1 MNNVIVSLLVIC
13 VFTSSNAQEVKK
25 VAGFDVAFGAKAGLN
40 FATVIGNVSDPSV
53 LVGVHFGGMA
63 EVSINKKLAIQPEVL
78 FSMQGAT
85 YSKKGNTLLNYLLL
99 PVIGKYYVK
108 ENLSIEAGPHLGLL
122 LSARDGG
129 QNVKK
134 NISPTDIGFNIGA
147 GYKLKNNINLGLRY
161 SIGLT
166 NINNDGHTKIN
177 NAVLQL
183 SAGYF
188 FM

>member
-1 MNNVIVSLLVIC
+1 MNKVILLILAIC
-13 VFTSSNAQEVKK
+13 LFTSINAQEVKK
-25 VAGFDVAFGAKAGLN
+25 VAEFDITFGAKAGLN
-40 FATVIGNVSDPSV
+40 FATLTGNVSDPSI
-53 LVGVHFGGMA
+53 LVGIHFGAMA
-63 EVSINKKLAIQPEVL
+63 EVSINKQLAIQPEVL

-99 PVIGKYYVK
+99 PVIGKYYIK
-108 ENLSIEAGPHLGLL
+108 ENLSLEAGPHLGLL

-129 QNVKK
+129 ENVKK
-134 NISPTDIGFNIGA
+134 HLSSTDIGFNIGA
-147 GYKLKNNINLGLRY
+147 GYKLKNKINLGLRY

-166 NINNDGHTKIN
+166 NINNDGQSKIN

>member
-1 MNNVIVSLLVIC
+1 MNNFIISLLVIC
-13 VFTSSNAQEVKK
+13 VFTSVNAQEVKII
-25 VAGFDVAFGAKAGLN
+25 AGFDVAFGAKAGLN
-40 FATVIGNVSDPSV
+40 FATVIGNTSDTSI
-53 LVGVHFGGMA
+53 LIGVHFGGMA
-63 EVSINKKLAIQPEVL
+63 EISINKQLAVQPEVL

-85 YSKKGNTLLNYLLL
+85 YSKKGNTQLNYLLL
-99 PVIGKYYVK
+99 PVIGKYYIK
-108 ENLSIEAGPHLGLL
+108 ENLSLEAGPHLGLL

-129 QNVKK
+129 D
-134 NISPTDIGFNIGA
+134 NINKHITSTDLGFNIGA

-166 NINNDGHTKIN
+166 NINDNSHSKIN
-177 NAVLQL
+177 NAVLQV

>member
-1 MNNVIVSLLVIC
+1 MNKVIVSLLAIC
-13 VFTSSNAQEVKK
+13 VFTSANAQEVKK

-40 FATVIGNVSDPSV
+40 FATVIGNVSDSSV

-63 EVSINKKLAIQPEVL
+63 EVSIDKQLAIQPEVL

-85 YSKKGNTLLNYLLL
+85 YSKKGITKLNYLLL
-99 PVIGKYYVK
+99 PVIGKYYII
-108 ENLSIEAGPHLGLL
+108 ENLSLEAGPHLGLL

-129 QNVKK
+129 KNVNKH
-134 NISPTDIGFNIGA
+134 ISSTDIGLNIGA
-147 GYKLKNNINLGLRY
+147 GYKLKNKINLGLRY
-161 SIGLT
+161 SIGFT
-166 NINNDGHTKIN
+166 NINDDGHTKIN